1 MNDEGIRKMRTRTKF
16 FDFSRLAIA
25 DGSSTVVRIAM
36 VCNDL
41 ALANSLLG
49 QYKEMKSG
57 MLSHIQRGA
66 RMYLV
71 RMSCGHLREGIF
83 AINDVKDHSGLSA
96 LVAKCHARTQSAFA
110 ALCECLPGGKDHTDF
125 ERYIKPIRDKIGF
138 HYDPKEVAWAMEHS
152 AKAAPVSFTIG
163 EDIHSCRFEFADEVI
178 EVIVCR
184 RLWQI
189 PLDKDVR
196 VEADRIADWCFQK
209 SVQFLDFSEDFVGR
223 FLAEHAA

>member
-1 MNDEGIRKMRTRTKF
+1 MRTQTKF
-16 FDFSRLAIA
+16 FSFHRIAIA
-25 DGSSTVVRIAM
+25 DGASTVVRIAM

-49 QYKEMKSG
+49 HYKEMKSG
-57 MLSHIQRGA
+57 MLNHIHRGA

-71 RMSCGHLREGIF
+71 RMSCGHLREGIV
-83 AINDVKDHSGLSA
+83 AIKGVTDHPGLCA
-96 LVAKCHARTQSAFA
+96 LVAKCHPRTQSAFA
-110 ALCECLPGGKDHTDF
+110 ALRECLAGGKDHADF
-125 ERYIKPIRDKIGF
+125 KRYIKPIRDKIGF

-163 EDIHSCRFEFADEVI
+163 ENIHSSRFEFADEII

-184 RLWQI
+184 KLWGI

-196 VEADRIADWCFQK
+196 IEADRIADWCFQK
-209 SVQFLDFSEDFVGR
+209 TVQFLDFSEGFVGR
-223 FLAEHAA
+223 FLSEHAA